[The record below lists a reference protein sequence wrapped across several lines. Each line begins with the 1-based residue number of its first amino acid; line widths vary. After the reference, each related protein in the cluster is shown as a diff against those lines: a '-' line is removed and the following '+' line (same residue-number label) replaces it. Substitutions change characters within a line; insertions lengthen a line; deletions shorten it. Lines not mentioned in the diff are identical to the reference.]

1 MREVKTTTRVLI
13 IIMACI
19 VLLFFLEKNSFKYN
33 EKNFIGKTSAEIISQ
48 YGPFDFVTLHP
59 QEDGLYKNCKCGYTI
74 QEWSQGFWGSTD
86 ELLFYIA
93 FNENGVAV
101 SCFEGVPPA
110 A

>member
-1 MREVKTTTRVLI
+1 MKKKSAILFI
-13 IIMACI
+13 IPLFII
-19 VLLFFLEKNSFKYN
+19 VLLFTLVKNSSKYN

-59 QEDGLYKNCKCGYTI
+59 QKDGLYKNCKCGYTI

>member
-1 MREVKTTTRVLI
+1 MKKKSAILFI
-13 IIMACI
+13 IPLFII
-19 VLLFFLEKNSFKYN
+19 VLLFTLVKNSSKYN
-33 EKNFIGKTSAEIISQ
+33 EKDFIGKTSAEIIIQ

-59 QEDGLYKNCKCGYTI
+59 QKDGLYKNCKCGYTI

-101 SCFEGVPPA
+101 SCFEGPPPA

>member
-1 MREVKTTTRVLI
+1 MKKKSAILFI
-13 IIMACI
+13 IPLFII
-19 VLLFFLEKNSFKYN
+19 VLLFTLVKNSSKYN
-33 EKNFIGKTSAEIISQ
+33 EKDFIGKTSAVIISQ

-59 QEDGLYKNCKCGYTI
+59 QKDGLYKNCKCGYTI

-101 SCFEGVPPA
+101 SCFEGPPPA